1 MNIDK
6 NKTRG
11 IIDLCHQHMVKEL
24 SLFGSFL
31 TDDANAES
39 DIDLLVEFKEID
51 VLDYFDNFMDFKEK
65 LEILLERKRARG
77 EAIHRFDV
85 VWVSGFMEW
94 GYCRPLRSLHK
105 GHI

>member
-11 IIDLCHQHMVKEL
+11 IIDLCQQHMVKEL

-65 LEILLERKRARG
+65 LEILLERKIDLV
-77 EAIHRFDV
+77 ENKAIRNPIFRQSIDRNKQLIY
-85 VWVSGFMEW
+85 G
-94 GYCRPLRSLHK
+94 
-105 GHI
+105 